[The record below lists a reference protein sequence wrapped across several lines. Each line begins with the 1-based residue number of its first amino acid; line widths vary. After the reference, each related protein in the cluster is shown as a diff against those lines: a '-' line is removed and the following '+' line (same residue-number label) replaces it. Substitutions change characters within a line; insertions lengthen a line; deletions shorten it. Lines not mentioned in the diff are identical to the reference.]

1 MNCTPRTLS
10 SRLLLSAGMAL
21 ASVTAIAADTTPQAQ
36 LSQWSKE
43 AGKPGDAERGKAF
56 YNAKHSKDLSCASCH
71 NSNPMTQG
79 KHSSTGKM
87 IEPLAPSANPK
98 AFTDTAK
105 INKWFRRN
113 CNDVIGRECLAEEK
127 ADFLAY
133 LINLKK

>member
-1 MNCTPRTLS
+1 MNR
-10 SRLLLSAGMAL
+10 RLKSWPARLILSAGMAFM
-21 ASVTAIAADTTPQAQ
+21 SVTAIAADTTPQAQ

-56 YNAKHSKDLSCASCH
+56 FNAKHGKDLSCASCH
-71 NSNPMTQG
+71 NSNPVTQG
-79 KHSSTGKM
+79 KHSSTGKV

-113 CNDVIGRECLAEEK
+113 CNDGVSRECSAQEK

-133 LINLKK
+133 LTSLK

>member
-1 MNCTPRTLS
+1 MNR
-10 SRLLLSAGMAL
+10 RLKSWPARLILSAGMAFM
-21 ASVTAIAADTTPQAQ
+21 SVTAIAADTTPQAQ

-56 YNAKHSKDLSCASCH
+56 FNAKHGKDLSCASCH
-71 NSNPMTQG
+71 NSNPVTQG
-79 KHSSTGKM
+79 KHSSTGKV

-113 CNDVIGRECLAEEK
+113 CNDVVGRECSAQEK

-133 LINLKK
+133 LISLK

>member
-1 MNCTPRTLS
+1 MNR
-10 SRLLLSAGMAL
+10 RLKSWPARLILSAGMAFM
-21 ASVTAIAADTTPQAQ
+21 SVTAIAADTTPQAQ

-56 YNAKHSKDLSCASCH
+56 FNAKHGKDLSCASCH
-71 NSNPMTQG
+71 NSNPVTQG
-79 KHSSTGKM
+79 KHSSTGKV
-87 IEPLAPSANPK
+87 IEPLAPSANPR

-113 CNDVIGRECLAEEK
+113 CNDVVGRECSAQEK

-133 LINLKK
+133 LTSLK

>member
-1 MNCTPRTLS
+1 MNR
-10 SRLLLSAGMAL
+10 RLKSWPARLILSAGMAFM
-21 ASVTAIAADTTPQAQ
+21 SVTAIAADTTPQAQ

-56 YNAKHSKDLSCASCH
+56 FNAKHGKDLSCASCH
-71 NSNPMTQG
+71 NSNPVTQG
-79 KHSSTGKM
+79 KHSSTGKV

-113 CNDVIGRECLAEEK
+113 CNDVVSRECSAQEK

-133 LINLKK
+133 LTSLK